1 MASKVLIIDD
11 EPIARESLEAL
22 LLGEN
27 YDLHFAS
34 NGLDGLRKAAELR
47 PDAILLDVMM
57 PGMDGFEVCQRLRSD
72 AQLEQVAI
80 IMITALDDRSS
91 RLAGLRAGADEFL
104 SKPFDS
110 VELKTRLQTIARLGR
125 YRRLLAERTRLE
137 WLVEQSEEGYVLL
150 DSAGSIRFVNPKAC
164 TYLGLPQGVV
174 GQNFIEAA
182 RRLYRLEPAVAWQ
195 RWEADG
201 TFSAPCY
208 LVQPETLTAR
218 AFWLQADGLSSSGVA
233 ELGRIVRLRDVTAQM
248 SSYQDM
254 RRFHTTV
261 VHKLRTPLIAMH
273 GSFTLLA
280 NYGGEMAAD
289 EVEEFA
295 RTALSGIE
303 RLKSEIDDIL
313 QYINAPVLAL
323 SGDTLTFADFRAHVF
338 EQAEQLGIQQIQ
350 INLEQGIDDL
360 LMPLTPQALDTIIW
374 ELLENTVKFHPSKQP
389 CVEVDVCCPNSE
401 MAYLSIRDNG
411 VTLSA
416 DQLRIVWT
424 PYIQGEKYFTGEA
437 PGMGLGLSLVAT
449 LVWQVG
455 GEVELANRK
464 DATGVE
470 VILRLPLP
478 AILNMISGKTSSVI
492 KGVAL

>member
-1 MASKVLIIDD
+1 MATASKVLIVDD

-22 LLGEN
+22 LLGEK
-27 YDLHFAS
+27 YELHFAA
-34 NGLDGLRKAAELR
+34 NGLEGLRKAEALH

-72 AQLEQVAI
+72 PELEQVAI

-137 WLVEQSEEGYVLL
+137 WMIEQSEEGYVML
-150 DSAGSIRFVNPKAC
+150 DQSGNIRYVNPKAR
-164 TYLGLPQGVV
+164 TYLGLPQGAD
-174 GQNFIEAA
+174 GQNFLATA
-182 RRLYRLEPAVAWQ
+182 RQLYRLEPAAAWHQ
-195 RWEADG
+195 WEADG
-201 TFSAPCY
+201 TFTAPCY
-208 LVQPETLTAR
+208 LVQPETMTAR
-218 AFWLQADGLSSSGVA
+218 AFWLQADGQNSSGIA
-233 ELGRIVRLRDVTAQM
+233 DLGRILRLRDVTMQM
-248 SSYQDM
+248 CSYQDM

-280 NYGGEMAAD
+280 NYGGEMSPA

-303 RLKSEIDDIL
+303 RLKGEIDDIL
-313 QYINAPVLAL
+313 QYINAPALAL
-323 SGDTLTFADFRAHVF
+323 SGDTLSFAEFRVRLMQ
-338 EQAEQLGIQQIQ
+338 QAEQLGIARLDVHME
-350 INLEQGIDDL
+350 NGIAGM
-360 LMPLTPQALDTIIW
+360 LMPLTPQALDTILW
-374 ELLENTVKFHPSKQP
+374 EVLENAVKFHPGKQP
-389 CVEVDVCCPNSE
+389 HVEVDICREGNHTVL
-401 MAYLSIRDNG
+401 LSIRDDG
-411 VTLSA
+411 VTLSPE
-416 DQLRIVWT
+416 QLRMVWT

-455 GEVELANRK
+455 GEVALANRS
-464 DATGVE
+464 DGTGVL
-470 VILRLPLP
+470 VTLRLPTQE
-478 AILNMISGKTSSVI
+478 ILNASNF
-492 KGVAL
+492 

>member
-27 YDLHFAS
+27 YDLHFAA
-34 NGLDGLRKAAELR
+34 NGAEGLRKAASLR

-72 AQLEQVAI
+72 AELAQVAI

-137 WLVEQSEEGYVLL
+137 WLVEQSEEGYVML
-150 DSAGSIRFVNPKAC
+150 DAAGNIRYVNPKAR
-164 TYLGLPQGVV
+164 TYLGLPQGVD
-174 GQNFIEAA
+174 GQNFIDAA
-182 RRLYRLEPAVAWQ
+182 RHLYRLEPAAAWQ
-195 RWEADG
+195 QWEADG
-201 TFSAPCY
+201 VFTTPCY
-208 LVQPETLTAR
+208 LVQPETMTAR
-218 AFWLQADGLSSSGVA
+218 AFWLQADGQGSGGLA

-254 RRFHTTV
+254 RRFHTSV

-280 NYGGEMAAD
+280 NYGGEMSAG

-303 RLKSEIDDIL
+303 RLKSEIDDVL

-323 SGDTLTFADFRAHVF
+323 SGDTVTFAEFRKHVA
-338 EQAEQLGIQQIQ
+338 EQAQQLGIQQLDVRLASGI
-350 INLEQGIDDL
+350 EQM
-360 LMPLTPQALDTIIW
+360 LMPLTSQALDTILW
-374 ELLENTVKFHPSKQP
+374 ELLENAVKFHPIRQP
-389 CVEVDVCCPNSE
+389 RVEVDVKCWSDDVVHLC
-401 MAYLSIRDNG
+401 IRDDG

-416 DQLRIVWT
+416 EQLRMAWT

-437 PGMGLGLSLVAT
+437 PGMGLGLALVAT
-449 LVWQVG
+449 LVWQAG
-455 GEVELANRK
+455 GEVTFANRERGR
-464 DATGVE
+464 GVE
-470 VILRLPLP
+470 VNLRLPLP
-478 AILNMISGKTSSVI
+478 PILNASHGERVC
-492 KGVAL
+492 

>member
-1 MASKVLIIDD
+1 MTTLGKVLIIDD

-27 YDLHFAS
+27 YELHFADHGS
-34 NGLDGLRKAAELR
+34 EGLQKAKALQ

-57 PGMDGFEVCQRLRSD
+57 PGMDGFEVCRRLRDDSD
-72 AQLEQVAI
+72 LEQVAI

-110 VELKTRLQTIARLGR
+110 VELKTRLQTITRLGR
-125 YRRLLAERTRLE
+125 YRRLVAERNRLE
-137 WLVEQSEEGYVLL
+137 WIVEQSEEGYVLL
-150 DSAGSIRFVNPKAC
+150 DDGGRIRYVNPRARH
-164 TYLGLPQGVV
+164 YLGLPQGVD
-174 GQNFIEAA
+174 GQDFMQTA
-182 RRLYRLEPAVAWQ
+182 RRMYRLEPTAG
-195 RWEADG
+195 WEQWEVTG
-201 TFSAPCY
+201 TFATPCY

-218 AFWLQADGLSSSGVA
+218 AFWLQADGQGSPNIV
-233 ELGRIVRLRDVTAQM
+233 ELGRIIRLRDVTAQM

-280 NYGGEMAAD
+280 NYGGEMSAD

-295 RTALSGIE
+295 RTALTGIE

-323 SGDTLTFADFRAHVF
+323 SGDTMTFAEFCARVV
-338 EQAEQLGIQQIQ
+338 EQTKQLEIQEFDLQYDQ
-350 INLEQGIDDL
+350 KIDHM
-360 LMPLTPQALDTIIW
+360 LMPLTPQALDTILW
-374 ELLENTVKFHPSKQP
+374 ELLENAVKFHPSKSPHVQL
-389 CVEVDVCCPNSE
+389 EVSFENE
-401 MAYLSIRDNG
+401 RIMRLALRDNG
-411 VTLSA
+411 VVLSPE
-416 DQLRIVWT
+416 QLRTVWT
-424 PYIQGEKYFTGEA
+424 PYIQGEKYFTGES

-455 GEVELANRK
+455 GEVHLANREDGK
-464 DATGVE
+464 GVQ
-470 VILRLPLP
+470 VTLRLPLP
-478 AILNMISGKTSSVI
+478 AILNAGHTI
-492 KGVAL
+492 